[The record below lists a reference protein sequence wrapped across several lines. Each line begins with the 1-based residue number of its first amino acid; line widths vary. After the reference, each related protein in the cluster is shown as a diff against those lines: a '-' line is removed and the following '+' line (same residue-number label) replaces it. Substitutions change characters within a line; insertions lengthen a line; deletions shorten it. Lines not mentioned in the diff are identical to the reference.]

1 MQPCDFVEFHG
12 AALETNE
19 ARHNVILAI
28 LVRAVSDPDLNV
40 RLWSLGTTGQSAVQT
55 PGRPI
60 VLGDLDQAQSSL
72 LAETGASPRPP
83 LRGGPQRTPPE
94 ARARAWRR
102 RLPLQAGAECCG
114 PRAGCG
120 MPSCRSAGASDFEP
134 NRI

>member
-40 RLWSLGTTGQSAVQT
+40 RLWSLGTTGQCAVQT

-72 LAETGASPRPP
+72 LAETGASPRRLRAADAIRGASPP
-83 LRGGPQRTPPE
+83 
-94 ARARAWRR
+94 RR
-102 RLPLQAGAECCG
+102 RLPLQVRAESCR
-114 PRAGCG
+114 PRAACA
-120 MPSCRSAGASDFEP
+120 MPSCRSAGASDFKQ